1 MGTILFNAFASL
13 QRKLK
18 DKNQEFANVAI
29 QIPHDCTA
37 ADLINDMALAP
48 EDVEAVF
55 INGTVKPF
63 DSILHDGD
71 RIALV
76 PPGTPGP
83 YRVFL
88 GMKNKNNRS
97 GN

>member
-1 MGTILFNAFASL
+1 MRTILFNAFASL
-13 QRKLK
+13 QQKLK
-18 DKNQEFANVAI
+18 DKNQAFANVTI
-29 QIPHDCTA
+29 QIPHDYTA
-37 ADLINDMALAP
+37 ADLIKDMALAP

-63 DSILHDGD
+63 DSILNDGD